1 MIAFNPL
8 YSALTIKSNLIAGNC
23 SRERRGG
30 EEKKKE
36 NKRKP
41 LGTVSG
47 VWRTAQAII

>member
-8 YSALTIKSNLIAGNC
+8 YSALTIKSNIMVTAKV
-23 SRERRGG
+23 RGG
-30 EEKKKE
+30 EEKEKKE